1 VPLTETSPGAQR
13 ARTLVVSA
21 ARRLGP
27 WVLYFIALY
36 VVLRPVLLTT
46 VAADDLINPFSQLY
60 HGGSSLPDILRNN
73 WKVVTATGHF
83 NYIGQSIGSA
93 VVYLWLFFVADLEIH
108 YTTVYAVS
116 KYVVFAISF
125 LVLAELIRATLRY
138 GGFATHRWRIRAGV
152 LVTAGLLIQ
161 IHIPWSNDPVASYP
175 LAGYLTA
182 AVGFAFILL
191 FLWTTASWTWT
202 RVGITGAFGVLAVLY
217 YEFNSFALAAVG
229 PVLAYEI
236 LRQRRDP
243 QLLRQRVTQA
253 FACVGPAALTVVY
266 FYSRNKAQSAN
277 YEGTAISL
285 GDRFPTVF
293 RNGMLSSLPGTSWS
307 RAEDWM
313 PYPSPWTQRIILY
326 FAIALGLIGSILWLT
341 RKVASETASSSRS
354 ITRLLIASSAL
365 FIYWAGATL
374 TQTATVKIQKEASGI
389 GQVYNYYAIGASA
402 FGALF
407 VVAAFAVDRRKIPL
421 AVRGL
426 VLGAVILVCA
436 NQYRTN
442 TNVTIQFNGV
452 VVPTGN
458 LLNVYSEGRDMTQR
472 CQALDWWK
480 TMGWPEYYWLDMEI
494 GMNLSYELYRG
505 EPFCRR

>member
-1 VPLTETSPGAQR
+1 
-13 ARTLVVSA
+13 
-21 ARRLGP
+21 
-27 WVLYFIALY
+27 
-36 VVLRPVLLTT
+36 
-46 VAADDLINPFSQLY
+46 
-60 HGGSSLPDILRNN
+60 
-73 WKVVTATGHF
+73 
-83 NYIGQSIGSA
+83 
-93 VVYLWLFFVADLEIH
+93 
-108 YTTVYAVS
+108 
-116 KYVVFAISF
+116 
-125 LVLAELIRATLRY
+125 
-138 GGFATHRWRIRAGV
+138 
-152 LVTAGLLIQ
+152 
-161 IHIPWSNDPVASYP
+161 
-175 LAGYLTA
+175 
-182 AVGFAFILL
+182 
-191 FLWTTASWTWT
+191 
-202 RVGITGAFGVLAVLY
+202 
-217 YEFNSFALAAVG
+217 
-229 PVLAYEI
+229 
-236 LRQRRDP
+236 
-243 QLLRQRVTQA
+243 
-253 FACVGPAALTVVY
+253 
-266 FYSRNKAQSAN
+266 
-277 YEGTAISL
+277 
-285 GDRFPTVF
+285 
-293 RNGMLSSLPGTSWS
+293 
-307 RAEDWM
+307 M